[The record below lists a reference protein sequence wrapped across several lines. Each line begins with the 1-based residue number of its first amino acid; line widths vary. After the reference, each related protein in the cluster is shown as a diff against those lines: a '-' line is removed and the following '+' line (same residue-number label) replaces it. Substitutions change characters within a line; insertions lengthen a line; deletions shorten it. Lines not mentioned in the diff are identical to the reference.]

1 MRRLGIPRL
10 RNGGCKHV
18 VCRPKPASN
27 RNLLNTPNGSQAPR
41 ARAGKAGRRA
51 SLPHASALPGHA
63 LTGPSTAR
71 HSSRSGRCLVRPDTF
86 EVALLVENGPGDTGK
101 LVGERDG
108 EHVVVQPL
116 LGGFDPGL
124 EPMALP
130 ALWLDQHNPRR
141 LDEQDAQVAIATLR
155 YLAENYAIPSR
166 GLLGDKPQPSG
177 EVAAFAERIA
187 IANGSYH
194 CAGDDRPDPRHAH
207 QPLATGIPA
216 RDGFDLARQALDA
229 LIEPAPVASQ
239 FLDRPHHAR
248 REDIGARTED
258 LGELSPQETQALAD
272 CNAALQE
279 EGADLVDDAGALA
292 DQALAHAIQRL
303 QVELF
308 GRLGGN
314 ELHRRALNGFG
325 DRLGIA
331 EVVLLPLGIRTHVLR
346 RHQPGIVTKHP
357 EPATEVMGAD
367 AGFHADQARR
377 NVRESCLHLATR
389 PLLPQRNCAPV
400 IEAHDVERVLADIDA
415 NHGNRSVEFL
425 RHGVLL
431 ALVAPMPALLPG
443 GAGARPDHSIT
454 GHGCIRSQLLLSPHS
469 IASSAHM
476 SAAAGFADWG
486 TKPAISE
493 LRVLIGDQAW

>member
-1 MRRLGIPRL
+1 MLVTSSIAPHFAL
-10 RNGGCKHV
+10 FLCSCLAV
-18 VCRPKPASN
+18 VPS
-27 RNLLNTPNGSQAPR
+27 SR
-41 ARAGKAGRRA
+41 ARRDTQAGRDAVSSVLTHSKSRSLLRTAQAIRA
-51 SLPHASALPGHA
+51 SLLASAIA
-63 LTGPSTAR
+63 STLWC
-71 HSSRSGRCLVRPDTF
+71 SRFLAASI
-86 EVALLVENGPGDTGK
+86 
-101 LVGERDG
+101 
-108 EHVVVQPL
+108 Q
-116 LGGFDPGL
+116 GL
-124 EPMALP
+124 SPWRSQLFG
-130 ALWLDQHNPRR
+130 LISPRR

-216 RDGFDLARQALDA
+216 RDGLDLARQALDA

-292 DQALAHAIQRL
+292 DEALAHSMQRL

-425 RHGVLL
+425 RHGMLLVL
-431 ALVAPMPALLPG
+431 AAPVPALLAG

-454 GHGCIRSQLLLSPHS
+454 GHHRHHADTELT
-469 IASSAHM
+469 
-476 SAAAGFADWG
+476 AG
-486 TKPAISE
+486 AISAE
-493 LRVLIGDQAW
+493 QY